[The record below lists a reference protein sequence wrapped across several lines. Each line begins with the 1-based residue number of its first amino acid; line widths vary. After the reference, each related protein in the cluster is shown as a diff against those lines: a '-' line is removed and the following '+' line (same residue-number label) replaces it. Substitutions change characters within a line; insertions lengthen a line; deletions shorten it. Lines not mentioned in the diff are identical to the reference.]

1 MSRHTKTPL
10 RVSMLAI
17 LVGIIGML
25 LFGGA
30 SYATNEAQSS
40 SGIEVASTATTGHQ
54 MTAEITR
61 VTSSGT
67 HVTSS
72 VRVDGTW
79 ATEKL
84 EIGQSFSV
92 HANVDLKWATNF
104 PFVLDG
110 GERIGDCT
118 VDNTALTCTVDTVPD
133 TMVNKTNVTG
143 HWWSAARI
151 QESAVGKT
159 TAEFILEGKTSTVT
173 FGDSNGDGTCDRDCG
188 PVHYPYASIDNFKA
202 GWVNPDNTVSW
213 MISWVTTPGTEYTI
227 HDESTRLSNVVSCST
242 DETWNPKTVIKV
254 TATQVNNE
262 TIKMM
267 APEGSKVCVTYTPD
281 PVNPDGAKAVTNV
294 ATVNGVRY
302 EKTVEIKANGGTDG
316 DGTTPAPQPTPT
328 PSVTP
333 TPAPSPTPSTSP
345 SPAPTPSAPTP
356 EPTPTPS
363 PSTTPSATPVPTP
376 TPSATPAPVPT
387 PSATPAPSPSPSA
400 TPSAS
405 PTPSPSTTPEPAP
418 TPSTTPAPTPSAT
431 PSTVPVPTPTPTPST
446 PPRQFRLPV
455 TGGTGSGAIASAV
468 ALLAIGIGALWARR
482 RQTAHSER

>member
-267 APEGSKVCVTYTPD
+267 TPEGSKVCVTYTPD

-302 EKTVEIKANGGTDG
+302 EKTVEIKADGGTDG

-333 TPAPSPTPSTSP
+333 TPTPSPSPSAPSPTPSPSPTPTPVTPTPAPSASPSPSPTPSTSP
-345 SPAPTPSAPTP
+345 EPSPSPSAPSPSVT
-356 EPTPTPS
+356 PTPTPS
-363 PSTTPSATPVPTP
+363 ASPSPTPTPSTTPSAT
-376 TPSATPAPVPT
+376 S
-387 PSATPAPSPSPSA
+387 
-400 TPSAS
+400 
-405 PTPSPSTTPEPAP
+405 
-418 TPSTTPAPTPSAT
+418 STTPA
-431 PSTVPVPTPTPTPST
+431 PVPTPTPTPST

-455 TGGTGSGAIASAV
+455 TGGAGSSAIAVAV
-468 ALLAIGIGALWARR
+468 ALLTAGVATFWMRR
-482 RQTAHSER
+482 RQTTHPEG

>member
-1 MSRHTKTPL
+1 
-10 RVSMLAI
+10 MLAI

-188 PVHYPYASIDNFKA
+188 PVHYSYVTADNFKA
-202 GWVNPDNTVSW
+202 GWLNADGSTSW
-213 MISWVTTPGTEYTI
+213 MISWLVEPGTEYTV
-227 HDESTRLSNVVSCST
+227 HDFNTHLSSDVDCAKGN
-242 DETWNPKTVIKV
+242 TWDPNTTIKV
-254 TATQVNNE
+254 KATKVDDS
-262 TIKMM
+262 TIKLT
-267 APEGSKVCVTYTPD
+267 APSDAKVCVTYTPEKMV
-281 PVNPDGAKAVTNV
+281 PPAGAKSVTNM
-294 ATVNGVRY
+294 ASVNGTKY
-302 EKTVEIKANGGTDG
+302 ESSVEIKASGGTDG
-316 DGTTPAPQPTPT
+316 DGTTTPEPTPSTTPSPT
-328 PSVTP
+328 PSV
-333 TPAPSPTPSTSP
+333 TPAPSPTPT
-345 SPAPTPSAPTP
+345 ATPTP
-356 EPTPTPS
+356 EPTPSTPSVTPEPTPSPTPSTTPSTPTPSPSATPTPS
-363 PSTTPSATPVPTP
+363 PSTTPTRRPVPLPTPVIERYKEP
-376 TPSATPAPVPT
+376 TPSAIPTPAPQHKKL
-387 PSATPAPSPSPSA
+387 A
-400 TPSAS
+400 
-405 PTPSPSTTPEPAP
+405 
-418 TPSTTPAPTPSAT
+418 
-431 PSTVPVPTPTPTPST
+431 
-446 PPRQFRLPV
+446 V
-455 TGGTGSGAIASAV
+455 TGTSGDVVTSAV
-468 ALLAIGIGALWARR
+468 ALVALGGFLIWARR

>member
-1 MSRHTKTPL
+1 
-10 RVSMLAI
+10 MLAVFASI
-17 LVGIIGML
+17 LGML
-25 LFGGA
+25 LLQGV
-30 SYATNEAQSS
+30 SEAVPTINDTQS

-173 FGDSNGDGTCDRDCG
+173 FGDSNGDGVCDKDCG
-188 PVHYPYASIDNFKA
+188 PVHYAYVNIDSFKA
-202 GWVNPDNTVSW
+202 GWLNSDSTTSW
-213 MISWVTTPGTEYTI
+213 MISWIASPGTEYTV
-227 HDESTRLSNVVSCST
+227 HDEYTQLSTSVSCATSA
-242 DETWNPKTVIKV
+242 TWDPATTTKL
-254 TATQVNNE
+254 TADRVDDN
-262 TIKMM
+262 TIKMI
-267 APEGSKVCVTYTPD
+267 APANAQVCVTYTPI
-281 PVNPDGAKAVTNV
+281 PMRAAAGAKSVTNI

-302 EKTVEIKANGGTDG
+302 ENTVKVEVAGGTDG
-316 DGTTPAPQPTPT
+316 DGTAPSPQPTPT
-328 PSVTP
+328 PAP
-333 TPAPSPTPSTSP
+333 TPSPTPVTPSVSP
-345 SPAPTPSAPTP
+345 SPSTTPEPSPSAPSP
-356 EPTPTPS
+356 APS
-363 PSTTPSATPVPTP
+363 PSTTPSAPT
-376 TPSATPAPVPT
+376 
-387 PSATPAPSPSPSA
+387 PSPSA
-400 TPSAS
+400 TPSATPS
-405 PTPSPSTTPEPAP
+405 SSVTPTPTPSPTTSRPVPLP
-418 TPSTTPAPTPSAT
+418 TPVIERYKEPTPSAT
-431 PSTVPVPTPTPTPST
+431 PTPAL
-446 PPRQFRLPV
+446 QHKKLAV
-455 TGGTGSGAIASAV
+455 TGTSGDVATSAIALV
-468 ALLAIGIGALWARR
+468 ALGGFLIWARR
-482 RQTAHSER
+482 RQTARSER

>member
-1 MSRHTKTPL
+1 
-10 RVSMLAI
+10 
-17 LVGIIGML
+17 ML

-227 HDESTRLSNVVSCST
+227 HDENTRLSTAVECST
-242 DETWNPKTVIKV
+242 DETWDPKTVVKV
-254 TATQVNNE
+254 ASTRVDDK
-262 TIKMM
+262 TIKMT
-267 APEGSKVCVTYTPD
+267 APESAKVCVTYTPD
-281 PVNPDGAKAVTNV
+281 PVNPDGAKSVTNV
-294 ATVNGVRY
+294 ATINGVQY

-328 PSVTP
+328 PSATP
-333 TPAPSPTPSTSP
+333 TPAPTPEPSPVPTPSTP
-345 SPAPTPSAPTP
+345 PVPTPAPTP
-356 EPTPTPS
+356 EPSPS
-363 PSTTPSATPVPTP
+363 PSPSPT
-376 TPSATPAPVPT
+376 
-387 PSATPAPSPSPSA
+387 PSPSA
-400 TPSAS
+400 TPST
-405 PTPSPSTTPEPAP
+405 TPSA
-418 TPSTTPAPTPSAT
+418 TPAPTPSAT
-431 PSTVPVPTPTPTPST
+431 PSATPAPVPSTTPAPSQTPVPH
-446 PPRQFRLPV
+446 RHRLPV
-455 TGGTGSGAIASAV
+455 TGGTTVSVATSAI
-468 ALLAIGIGALWARR
+468 ALLAIGGVAIWGARR
-482 RQTAHSER
+482 RQAARSK

>member
-1 MSRHTKTPL
+1 MSHHTKTPL

-333 TPAPSPTPSTSP
+333 TPAPSPSPSAPAPTPSTSP
-345 SPAPTPSAPTP
+345 TPAPTPTPSAPTP

-363 PSTTPSATPVPTP
+363 PSTTPSATPNPT
-376 TPSATPAPVPT
+376 TTPAPVPT
-387 PSATPAPSPSPSA
+387 PSATLAPARQHKKLA
-400 TPSAS
+400 ITGAS
-405 PTPSPSTTPEPAP
+405 RDA
-418 TPSTTPAPTPSAT
+418 
-431 PSTVPVPTPTPTPST
+431 
-446 PPRQFRLPV
+446 V
-455 TGGTGSGAIASAV
+455 TSAV
-468 ALLAIGIGALWARR
+468 ALVTLGGFLIWARR
-482 RQTAHSER
+482 RQTAHPEG

>member
-294 ATVNGVRY
+294 ATINGVRY

-333 TPAPSPTPSTSP
+333 TPAPSPSPSAPAPTPSTSP
-345 SPAPTPSAPTP
+345 TPAPTPTPSAPTP

-363 PSTTPSATPVPTP
+363 TTPTRRPVPLPTPVIERYKEP
-376 TPSATPAPVPT
+376 TPSAIPTPAPQHKKL
-387 PSATPAPSPSPSA
+387 A
-400 TPSAS
+400 
-405 PTPSPSTTPEPAP
+405 
-418 TPSTTPAPTPSAT
+418 
-431 PSTVPVPTPTPTPST
+431 
-446 PPRQFRLPV
+446 V
-455 TGGTGSGAIASAV
+455 TGATGSAIAGAV
-468 ALLAIGIGALWARR
+468 ALAALGGLALWARR
-482 RQTAHSER
+482 RQAARSKD

>member
-1 MSRHTKTPL
+1 MHHRNRTPL
-10 RVSMLAI
+10 GVSIVATLVAI
-17 LVGIIGML
+17 LAMS
-25 LFGGA
+25 LFGGVVA
-30 SYATNEAQSS
+30 PSYAD
-40 SGIEVASTATTGHQ
+40 GHP
-54 MTAEITR
+54 MTAEITK
-61 VTSSGT
+61 VTSAGT
-67 HVTSS
+67 HVTSTVS
-72 VRVDGTW
+72 VNGTW
-79 ATEKL
+79 AADKL
-84 EIGQSFSV
+84 EVGQTFTV
-92 HANVDLKWATNF
+92 YANVDLKWASEF
-104 PFVLDG
+104 PFTLDS
-110 GERIGDCT
+110 GEKIGDCK
-118 VDNTALTCTVDTVPD
+118 VADSKLTCTVTTAPD
-133 TMVNKTNVTG
+133 SMTDKANVSG
-143 HWWSAARI
+143 HWWANARI
-151 QESAVGKT
+151 QETAVGKNT
-159 TAEFILEGKTSTVT
+159 SNLILDGKTTSVT

-254 TATQVNNE
+254 TATQVDNE

-333 TPAPSPTPSTSP
+333 TPAPSPSPSAPAPTPSTSP
-345 SPAPTPSAPTP
+345 TPAPTPTPSAPTP

-376 TPSATPAPVPT
+376 TPSATPNPTTTPAPVPT
-387 PSATPAPSPSPSA
+387 PSATLAPARQHKKLA
-400 TPSAS
+400 ITGAS
-405 PTPSPSTTPEPAP
+405 RDA
-418 TPSTTPAPTPSAT
+418 
-431 PSTVPVPTPTPTPST
+431 
-446 PPRQFRLPV
+446 V
-455 TGGTGSGAIASAV
+455 TSAV
-468 ALLAIGIGALWARR
+468 ALVTLGGFLIWARR
-482 RQTAHSER
+482 RQTAHPEG